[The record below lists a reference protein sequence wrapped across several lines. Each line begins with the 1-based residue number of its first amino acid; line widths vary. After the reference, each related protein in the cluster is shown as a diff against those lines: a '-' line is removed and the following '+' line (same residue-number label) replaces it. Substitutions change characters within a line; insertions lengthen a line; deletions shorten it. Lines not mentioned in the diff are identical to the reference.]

1 MTRHEIKTFLNDHP
15 LSRISAAGILL
26 SIYKKP
32 DSVKNLDATIAKNKG
47 TLDQEHAELIAQAQ
61 TEKDYFRLMRKPLSW
76 ENQEVLVEKMLPQEK
91 ELAPFILEK
100 SLRNMQDNFVE
111 TATSFFLQAKEDYS
125 KWILEHYDEIQNAYM
140 KSMYCM
146 ILGIRGDES
155 IAPFLVTEY
164 ANFEALCPGQ
174 GFEQGPLI
182 GLHEIAY
189 DD

>member
-1 MTRHEIKTFLNDHP
+1 MTKKEIKNFLKDHP

-26 SIYKKP
+26 SIYENP
-32 DSVKNLDATIAKNKG
+32 DSVKNLDATAAKNQG
-47 TLDQEHAELIAQAQ
+47 NLDQEHAKLIEEAE
-61 TEKDYFRLMRKPLSW
+61 TEKEFFRLMRKPLSW
-76 ENQEVLVEKMLPQEK
+76 ENQEVLVEKMLPREEQ
-91 ELAPFILEK
+91 LAPFILEK

-111 TATSFFLQAKEDYS
+111 TATSFFMRAKQDYS

-146 ILGIRGDES
+146 ILGLRGDET
-155 IAPFLVTEY
+155 IAPFLESEY
-164 ANFEALCPGQ
+164 ANFAALCPGQ